1 MTEKPQKYGA
11 IAGLR
16 KTQQPPSE
24 TPQLPSGPL
33 LPSKPKPQGKRSDP
47 DWKQYSVLLK
57 KERYG
62 PFCLR
67 WRFMNALVGKR
78 GELSDGDEPPLM
90 LGLPLR

>member
-24 TPQLPSGPL
+24 TPQPPSWPL

-57 KERYG
+57 KESHKQASLI
-62 PFCLR
+62 LR
-67 WRFMNALVGKR
+67 QKYEGVDISDLMQALLAQWIR
-78 GELSDGDEPPLM
+78 GEKQV
-90 LGLPLR
+90 